1 MEILIRNRKI
11 ILIITI
17 LALLVVIIC
26 SYKEFKI
33 AYMLSG
39 FIFHILLFLFLITES
54 FGRISKQRHIVW
66 RIIAR
71 VVLLLTGFTIMNI
84 TFYSIIAIFS

>member
-1 MEILIRNRKI
+1 MEILIRSRII
-11 ILIITI
+11 ILIAFV

-26 SYKEFKI
+26 SYKELKI

-39 FIFHILLFLFLITES
+39 FIFHILLFFFLITES
-54 FGRISKQRHIVW
+54 FGRISRQRHMALRV
-66 RIIAR
+66 IAR